1 MNLKNEQ
8 NLELLLENLIR
19 VQAKLIEKVDSLN
32 KRLNQIEQS
41 HLKTAHQDI
50 LIYPALTG
58 SRTST
63 SRI

>member
-1 MNLKNEQ
+1 MSVNLKNEQ

-41 HLKTAHQDI
+41 HPKTLHQDI
-50 LIYPALTG
+50 FMYKQ
-58 SRTST
+58 
-63 SRI
+63 